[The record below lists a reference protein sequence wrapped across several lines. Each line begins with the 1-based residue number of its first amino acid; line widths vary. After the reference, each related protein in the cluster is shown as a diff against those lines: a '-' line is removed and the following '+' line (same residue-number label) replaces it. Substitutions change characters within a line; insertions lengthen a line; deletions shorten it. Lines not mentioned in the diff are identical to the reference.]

1 VNHDSDS
8 RSLSPDLTPC
18 RPGNRLAG
26 PSVLMSRPMA
36 NDQDEF
42 LRATMSAV
50 DLVFNLSRRL
60 THSRQD
66 AEDLVQDTF
75 LRAFRAWVDR
85 RRPKRVEPWLAT
97 ICLNLARSR
106 YRTQARRPSEVPL
119 EEWMVEAPS
128 SGDPE
133 SSAVEEIER
142 EQLYRAMRELPEEQ
156 RVAIT
161 LVDLFG
167 LSTHQA
173 AEAMGTPRGTVL
185 SRLHRGRRA
194 LARLLGNQ
202 IEEVIR

>member
-1 VNHDSDS
+1 
-8 RSLSPDLTPC
+8 
-18 RPGNRLAG
+18 
-26 PSVLMSRPMA
+26 MA

-60 THSRQD
+60 TDSRQD

-97 ICLNLARSR
+97 ICLNLARSK

-119 EEWMVEAPS
+119 EEWMVEGPS

-133 SSAVEEIER
+133 SSAIER
-142 EQLYRAMRELPEEQ
+142 IERKELYRAMRELPEEQ

-167 LSTHQA
+167 LPTHQA